1 MNQQAQTLDLLR
13 AQLLAE
19 PEMILEDIDL
29 MKALA
34 AAQDNRSGENVVD
47 LRGAAM
53 NRLEARFDQ
62 LEDCLLY
69 TSDAADD

>member
-34 AAQDNRSGENVVD
+34 AAQDNRSG
-47 LRGAAM
+47 
-53 NRLEARFDQ
+53 
-62 LEDCLLY
+62 
-69 TSDAADD
+69 